1 MQTMEAEIFLTALLF
16 LITMAYGL
24 VIGRL
29 TLGWFKLPET
39 TQKQS
44 DAFVTV
50 IVAARNEEK
59 YIARCLYSL
68 LQQKY
73 DKSRMQIIVVDDH
86 STDKTAEIVLSISR
100 QHTEIELQL
109 LHLSDGQGKK
119 AAIESGLAKAR
130 GQFVL
135 TTDADC
141 VCGPGWVSGMVSCLE
156 DTGAV
161 FVSGPVT
168 FQPSPGLFNQF
179 QQLEFA
185 SLVGSGAGAL
195 STGIPLMSNGANL
208 GFLKEARN
216 QIVADEMRNDLASG
230 DDVFL
235 MQAMHRKFGPKRLA
249 FVKNKEAVVYAQP
262 MENLRGFWQQRLRW
276 SSKSSAYR
284 EKRSIYIAIIVWLM
298 NSAFVFSF
306 VSVFFSPLL
315 LKVFFA
321 FWAIKTVIDLPVLT
335 GFLAF
340 IRKKKLLWLLLPF
353 EPIVALYTFSVGLAG
368 QFMQVQW
375 KGRKV

>member
-1 MQTMEAEIFLTALLF
+1 MEAEIFFITLLF
-16 LITMAYGL
+16 LITMAYGFI
-24 VIGRL
+24 IGRL
-29 TLGWFKLPET
+29 TLGWFSLPET
-39 TQKQS
+39 AQKQS

-59 YIARCLYSL
+59 YIARCLHSL
-68 LQQKY
+68 VQQKY
-73 DKSRMQIIVVDDH
+73 DNSRMQVIVVDDH
-86 STDKTAEIVLSISR
+86 SEDNTSGIVLSIYKK
-100 QHTEIELQL
+100 HPEIDLQL
-109 LHLSDGQGKK
+109 LHLKDNNGKK
-119 AAIESGLAKAR
+119 AAIESGLTKAC

-141 VCGPGWVSGMVSCLE
+141 VCCPGWVSAMVSCLE
-156 DTGAV
+156 DSGAV

-168 FQPSPGLFNQF
+168 FQHSSGLFSLF

-195 STGIPLMSNGANL
+195 AAGIPLMSNGANL
-208 GFLKEARN
+208 GFLKDARN
-216 QIVADEMRNDLASG
+216 QIVADELRNDLASG
-230 DDVFL
+230 DDIFL
-235 MQAMHRKFGPKRLA
+235 MQAMYRKFGPKRLA
-249 FVKNKEAVVYAQP
+249 FVKNKEAIVYAQP
-262 MENLRGFWQQRLRW
+262 TESLRMFWQQRLRW

-284 EKRSIYIAIIVWLM
+284 EKRVVFIAVTVWLM
-298 NSAFVFSF
+298 NAAFLLSLITAVFSSLF
-306 VSVFFSPLL
+306 
-315 LKVFFA
+315 LKVFFVL
-321 FWAIKTVIDLPVLT
+321 WVVKVLIDLPLLA

-368 QFMQVQW
+368 QFMQAQW

>member
-1 MQTMEAEIFLTALLF
+1 MEAEIFLTALLF
-16 LITMAYGL
+16 LITLAYGL

-29 TLGWFKLPET
+29 TLGWYSLPET

-44 DAFVTV
+44 NAFVT
-50 IVAARNEEK
+50 IIIAARNEEK
-59 YIARCLYSL
+59 YIARCLYAL

-73 DKSRMQIIVVDDH
+73 DNSRMQIIVIDDH
-86 STDKTAEIVLSISR
+86 STDKTAEIVLGISR
-100 QHTEIELQL
+100 QHAEIELQL
-109 LHLSDGQGKK
+109 MHLKDSQGKK

-130 GQFVL
+130 GQIVL

-141 VCGPGWVSGMVSCLE
+141 ECGPGWISGMVSCIE
-156 DTGAV
+156 DSGAV

-208 GFLKEARN
+208 GFIKEARN

-262 MENLRGFWQQRLRW
+262 MENLGGFWQQRLRW
-276 SSKSSAYR
+276 SSKSSAYH
-284 EKRSIYIAIIVWLM
+284 EKHSIYIAIIVWLM

-306 VSVFFSPLL
+306 FSAFFSPFL

-321 FWAIKTVIDLPVLT
+321 FWAIKTVIDLPLLS

-353 EPIVALYTFSVGLAG
+353 EPIVAIYTLSVGLAG